1 MASIHIKI
9 RVKISKY
16 LRTQPCPLNSLGPE
30 NVSLDAIVCCSPAMA
45 AALPSY
51 GSSCLPISNTSF
63 EHLRIVE
70 RFYPPP
76 VDILRHLR
84 VEGKPNHFPTEIP
97 PRIHARCGK
106 QGFPSAQPY
115 LSHTPGVTDPTS
127 SPSVLKEE
135 NPYHHLRITV
145 TSGGCHG
152 FQYMMSLEAA
162 SKIDPEEDTVF
173 EAEFSPEEGSSEA
186 AGQAKVV
193 MDEPSL
199 ELLYGSTVDYT
210 MELIGSQF
218 KIVDNPR
225 ATSNC
230 GCGTS
235 FDVTD

>member
-1 MASIHIKI
+1 MRLQQRCAFSSTSTRPATKVIQNPRTGEDGNPLTIE
-9 RVKISKY
+9 ISPRAAER
-16 LRTQPCPLNSLGPE
+16 LRE
-30 NVSLDAIVCCSPAMA
+30 
-45 AALPSY
+45 
-51 GSSCLPISNTSF
+51 
-63 EHLRIVE
+63 
-70 RFYPPP
+70 
-76 VDILRHLR
+76 
-84 VEGKPNHFPTEIP
+84 
-97 PRIHARCGK
+97 
-106 QGFPSAQPY
+106 
-115 LSHTPGVTDPTS
+115 VTDPTS
-127 SPSVLKEE
+127 SPSVLKE

-173 EAEFSPEEGSSEA
+173 EAEYSPEEGSSEA